1 MSHKQDTLEL
11 TPQEALDLDQPYSP
25 QDAFAAFKLG
35 MATGMSELGL
45 TPEEFERM
53 GKFATAI
60 WNPIDLFGKGLEG
73 YATLAT
79 LLTGVGALG
88 GAYSGYSR
96 SNIENMLNGKG
107 DPETMALR
115 RKIRAYQGMSADLKR
130 NSAVMASSAPG
141 QVPA

>member
-1 MSHKQDTLEL
+1 MVLGS
-11 TPQEALDLDQPYSP
+11 QEALDLDQPYSP

-53 GKFATAI
+53 GKFALMN

-73 YATLAT
+73 YGTIAA
-79 LLTGVGALG
+79 LLTGAGALG
-88 GAYSGYSR
+88 GAYTGYAR
-96 SNIENMLNGKG
+96 SNIENMLDGKG

-130 NSAVMASSAPG
+130 NSAVMASLVPG